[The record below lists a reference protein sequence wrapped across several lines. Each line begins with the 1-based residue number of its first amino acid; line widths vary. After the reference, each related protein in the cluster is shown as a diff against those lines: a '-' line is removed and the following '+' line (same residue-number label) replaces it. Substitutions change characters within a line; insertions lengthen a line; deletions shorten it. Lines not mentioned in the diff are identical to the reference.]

1 MSSDQSWMSRRYD
14 GRGGLSD
21 EYKRGVDNF
30 VEFAQRIKDTDG
42 NILCPCT
49 QCKNSA
55 WRTED
60 ELKVHLYRFGI
71 IESYTRWE
79 YHGEKSNWHDHYS
92 MRTNQDDEDDELE
105 GENERQLT
113 LVEFY
118 EATHEKKGDGRGT
131 FWTKE
136 SEDMRDLLVKSW
148 EEYRQSLLAEVAKGE
163 AGNEGESP
171 ISPPLSPGKRRRVE
185 AEVVCRATKGPK
197 KNRVFM
203 EGRSTFSE
211 ILGPDAAS
219 LSQHLKPQKESARL
233 PDMLLQHAIGDAA
246 CIVHALD
253 ARDNGSNT
261 SVPRS
266 ELDQEIQQLAAITLP
281 KDDVHWAEYI
291 HVASSVEAMLDKF
304 GKTINEDTDNE
315 NHNLSDDDFRA

>member
-1 MSSDQSWMSRRYD
+1 MSAQNKENRSH
-14 GRGGLSD
+14 GG
-21 EYKRGVDNF
+21 K
-30 VEFAQRIKDTDG
+30 I
-42 NILCPCT
+42 
-49 QCKNSA
+49 
-55 WRTED
+55 
-60 ELKVHLYRFGI
+60 VHTTGAKPYI
-71 IESYTRWE
+71 IFR
-79 YHGEKSNWHDHYS
+79 K
-92 MRTNQDDEDDELE
+92 ELE

-131 FWTKE
+131 FWTME

-148 EEYRQSLLAEVAKGE
+148 EEYRQSLLAEVAEGE

-171 ISPPLSPGKRRRVE
+171 LCP
-185 AEVVCRATKGPK
+185 
-197 KNRVFM
+197 
-203 EGRSTFSE
+203 
-211 ILGPDAAS
+211 
-219 LSQHLKPQKESARL
+219 QHLKPQKESARL

-266 ELDQEIQQLAAITLP
+266 ELDEEIQQLAAITLP

-291 HVASSVEAMLDKF
+291 HVASSVVDKMLDKF
-304 GKTINEDTDNE
+304 GKTINEDTN
-315 NHNLSDDDFRA
+315 NGNPNLSDDDFRA